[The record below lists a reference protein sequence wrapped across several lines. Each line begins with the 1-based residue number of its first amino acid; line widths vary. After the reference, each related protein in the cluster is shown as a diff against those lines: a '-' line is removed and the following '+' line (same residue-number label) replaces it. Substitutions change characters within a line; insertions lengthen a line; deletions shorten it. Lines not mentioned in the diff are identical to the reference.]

1 MPPPLLEVNHL
12 GVAVAGKILLQDLSF
27 SLPAGQS
34 LGVIGP
40 NGAGKSTL
48 IQALCGQLAPT
59 PGSQIRF
66 DDQPLLD
73 LPLRTRAR
81 QIALVSPR
89 EKVPPFAMTVEAYL
103 RLGRAP
109 FQNWLGQWLGAD
121 QALLSQA
128 AAQCGIESLLPAQL
142 NTLSSGEWQ
151 RVQLGRAL
159 TQQPRLLLLDEPTA
173 HLDVSAQLCIM
184 HLLWQLSQA
193 GMAVLVVVHDL
204 NLAAQY
210 LDQLLLLHAGQV
222 VAAGSPEAVLVPA
235 HLEAVYGLSWQIQ
248 RDPQSQRPLLLPRY
262 H

>member
-1 MPPPLLEVNHL
+1 MQPPLLEVEDL
-12 GVAVAGKILLQDLSF
+12 GVTVAGKTLLQDLNF
-27 SLPAGQS
+27 SLQAGQS
-34 LGVIGP
+34 LGIIGP

-48 IQALCGQLAPT
+48 IQALCSQLAPT

-66 DDQPLLD
+66 EGQSLSD

-109 FQNWLGQWLGAD
+109 FQNWLGQWRPEDTVLLEKAAD
-121 QALLSQA
+121 QCAVTSLL
-128 AAQCGIESLLPAQL
+128 AAQLS
-142 NTLSSGEWQ
+142 TLSSGEWQ
-151 RVQLGRAL
+151 RVQLARAL
-159 TQQPRLLLLDEPTA
+159 IQQPRLLLLDEPTA

-193 GMAVLVVVHDL
+193 GMGVLVVVHDL

-210 LDQLLLLHAGQV
+210 LDQLLLLHAGCV
-222 VAAGSPEAVLVPA
+222 VAAGPPAAVLTA
-235 HLEAVYGLSWQIQ
+235 EHLETVYSLSWQIQ
-248 RDPQSQRPLLLPRY
+248 QDPERQRPLLLPKY